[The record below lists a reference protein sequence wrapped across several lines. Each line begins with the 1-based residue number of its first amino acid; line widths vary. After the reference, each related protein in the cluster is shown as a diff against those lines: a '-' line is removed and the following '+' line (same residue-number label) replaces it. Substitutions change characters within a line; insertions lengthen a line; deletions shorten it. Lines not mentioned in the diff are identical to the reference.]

1 MSFFLSLLLFERV
14 AGRRRSRIPQRH
26 VTMRRMKH
34 LEVMDCAERAW
45 KRQRE
50 RAGKT
55 MMMLLPPGDAL
66 SSTTTSIN
74 LSLAF
79 FFLVLTEAPPMS
91 AVAKSP
97 SPPGVISVWER
108 GGMKKTR

>member
-1 MSFFLSLLLFERV
+1 
-14 AGRRRSRIPQRH
+14 
-26 VTMRRMKH
+26 MRRMKH

-55 MMMLLPPGDAL
+55 MMMMLLPPGDAL

-108 GGMKKTR
+108 GGGMKKTR